1 MTNMVFSMKIN
12 GRTMGEE
19 FIYQKYKRDDG
30 DGRDGD
36 SRGVSNTVTIVTT
49 VTERNEADEKC
60 ANPL

>member
-30 DGRDGD
+30 DGRDGVFD
-36 SRGVSNTVTIVTT
+36 GI
-49 VTERNEADEKC
+49 
-60 ANPL
+60 